1 MSSLGPLSF
10 ALSERTD
17 SAPITD
23 GFSDVLNCLVRGDT
37 YRARPPVGPPEDLP
51 ALNNDELDALRAES
65 NLADFSD
72 SEQYNYSSLSLF
84 EGDARSKEVPY
95 PSNSLLSDL
104 NICGID
110 GSNQRVARTS
120 FYFILTRASIVEFKY
135 SSKNA
140 KPYFYD
146 RCEEAS
152 AVTLVDG
159 NIFDGAVRLCTAA
172 TPESDGERFNTLKQV
187 RQRSRR
193 PLLVRYDSRTNE
205 KSPAQHAM
213 GWAVKIQQALE
224 MFCLEAIRTD
234 QRTVCIKD
242 GPLFSTS
249 LGTKENID
257 GLQVIHK
264 WRNQQLIASSKRVQ
278 DSRLLIELLLSKP
291 DLREYWFPGQNLTE
305 DTYYRPHPEA
315 LEWHRKEVFDKFVL

>member
-159 NIFDGAVRLCTAA
+159 NINIEAVLNNAGPSGQDAVAQVTRSVFLPQ
-172 TPESDGERFNTLKQV
+172 TPETFSYDLDGNLIADGRWAYAWDGENRLVSMQTLPAAVASGAPNQK
-187 RQRSRR
+187 
-193 PLLVRYDSRTNE
+193 LTFAYDSQGR
-205 KSPAQHAM
+205 
-213 GWAVKIQQALE
+213 
-224 MFCLEAIRTD
+224 
-234 QRTVCIKD
+234 
-242 GPLFSTS
+242 
-249 LGTKENID
+249 
-257 GLQVIHK
+257 
-264 WRNQQLIASSKRVQ
+264 RVQ
-278 DSRLLIELLLSKP
+278 KTVSN
-291 DLREYWFPGQNLTE
+291 WANG
-305 DTYYRPHPEA
+305 
-315 LEWHRKEVFDKFVL
+315 VFVLASDFRYVYDGWNLAR